1 MMDAENGSWRGTA
14 QQITTEMDATKLVA
28 LVEQML
34 QQMDRDDK
42 PTLSSGD
49 MCA

>member
-14 QQITTEMDATKLVA
+14 QQITTEMDATKLGA

-34 QQMDRDDK
+34 QQMDQEDK
-42 PTLSSGD
+42 PTQSNGD
-49 MCA
+49 ICA